1 MPRDMG
7 FNEAILPS
15 RGYTVRWSDAINGD
29 EHFVTLEPGEFSGE
43 LNLLN
48 QRETLI
54 AARASERSSVLRIPR
69 ERLREFLIAEPDIGE
84 LVVRTIVQRRQ
95 WFVQIGVGG
104 LTLIS
109 NGERGGS
116 EKLARFLA
124 ANSCPFRVIDAQHS
138 SEAQATLR
146 NKALDDADL
155 PAVISGKW
163 ILKRPEL
170 RALTDKLGLSED
182 VRPSRCFLA

>member
-1 MPRDMG
+1 
-7 FNEAILPS
+7 
-15 RGYTVRWSDAINGD
+15 
-29 EHFVTLEPGEFSGE
+29 
-43 LNLLN
+43 
-48 QRETLI
+48 
-54 AARASERSSVLRIPR
+54 
-69 ERLREFLIAEPDIGE
+69 
-84 LVVRTIVQRRQ
+84 
-95 WFVQIGVGG
+95 VQIGVGG
-104 LTLIS
+104 LALIS

-116 EKLARFLA
+116 EKFARFPA

-170 RALTDKLGLSED
+170 RALADKLGLSED